1 MLVAVWSVKGGVGTT
16 VVAVGA
22 AVAGAG
28 REAPALLVDLA
39 GDVPACLGI
48 DEPPG
53 PGVAEWLAGGG
64 DVPPDALARLLV
76 PVLPGLDLL
85 PRGSGTLPVDRAPLL
100 VQVLSA
106 SGRTVVVDGGD
117 PTLGGSSRLVVAEA
131 DRSLLVT
138 RLCPLGLRRAA
149 AAPVLPSGVVVVRE
163 TGRTTPVAEVARTV
177 GAPVVAEVAV
187 DPAVARAVDVGLA
200 RRRLPRSFATAVG
213 SVAA

>member
-22 AVAGAG
+22 AVAGSR

-48 DEPPG
+48 DEPTG
-53 PGVAEWLAGGG
+53 PGVAEWLAAGG
-64 DVPPDALARLLV
+64 DVPPDALARLQV

-85 PRGSGTLPVDRAPLL
+85 PWGSGTLAVDRAPLL

-106 SGRTVVVDGGD
+106 SRRTVVVDGGD
-117 PTLGGSSRLVVAEA
+117 PTLAGSSRLVVAEA

-149 AAPVLPSGVVVVRE
+149 SAPVLPSGVVVVRE